1 MELRDKLV
9 NIINTENK
17 KDPLTDVQIAKFL
30 STTRENITN
39 LRKELNISNSRQR
52 RYPYLKSAIS
62 TILQKN
68 KNISISEIT
77 RELMTEG
84 FNISRRVVEEL
95 LPKESL
101 EMEVVEETE
110 EESNDPFETLIGN
123 KGSLRN
129 AVEQAKSAILYPP
142 KGLPT
147 LIVGESGVGKSLFSR
162 HMYEFAKQKKIIK
175 ESSNFVVFNCAD
187 YSDNPQLLLSLLF
200 GYKKGAFTGAEYDAP
215 GLVEEADE
223 GVLFLDEIHRLPPK
237 GQEIL
242 FSILDRG
249 KFRRLGETNAERK
262 VSIMLIGATTENVE
276 TNLLLTFRRRI
287 PMLIT
292 LPPLHDR
299 LLKEKIDLIYNIFQQ
314 ECNRINAKIFVDK
327 NVIEILALKKF
338 SGNIGQLQNMIQV
351 LCARAFMKF
360 INSKDEDS
368 ESIVVVDINE
378 VLKLKDSFKDA
389 AFQEVEYTEIR
400 KYLKNAIFIPFNLEE
415 ALVKGNLLSD
425 KYILPEDI
433 YKTIE
438 KKYYDLKSLD
448 IEDIDIEN
456 ILWTFILNRFAD
468 LKFNL
473 DSSED
478 IFSMSDLNSFVND
491 SLVKLVKELM
501 NDIVEKNINLE
512 VNKNMFKYLA
522 IHLEEAIKRIKLNQ
536 KIINVNL
543 EKIKIDFSKEYEISK
558 SFAIKIEESIGI
570 KIPDDEIGFITLYIK
585 SALKNEA
592 KKDKVGLIII
602 SHGRIATETVN
613 VVKELL
619 GVKFPVAIDMPLDEK
634 PINIYNKAVELSKI
648 IDQGKGIL
656 FLVDIGSLTNIG
668 QIVNKRTNINTKTI
682 DRVDLLMALEAA
694 RKVSMGEEEL
704 DEIFFSLLKD
714 RMGYNY
720 ELEKHIDKSN
730 AIVTLCLTGEGTAKY
745 ISKTLEEKYDNT
757 KCYQMSALDENLF
770 CKIENIKETSNILAI
785 VGTIN
790 PKVPGINFIPYNKE
804 VFKNLDIYLSK
815 SKQQDDR
822 PIKSYERMLDED
834 LVIFEPDIYFKKDL
848 LEYVCSILINKEY
861 VEKDYLDSV
870 LHREEMLPTYS
881 KGFIG
886 VPHGD
891 SSTVNSTRFVFVKLK
906 NPIDWGVG
914 NVNFIFMPVF
924 QANDKEIVKNV
935 LEILKDEEF
944 MNNANKCFNKDAFK
958 KIIFDKFKHL

>member
-1 MELRDKLV
+1 
-9 NIINTENK
+9 
-17 KDPLTDVQIAKFL
+17 
-30 STTRENITN
+30 
-39 LRKELNISNSRQR
+39 
-52 RYPYLKSAIS
+52 
-62 TILQKN
+62 
-68 KNISISEIT
+68 
-77 RELMTEG
+77 
-84 FNISRRVVEEL
+84 
-95 LPKESL
+95 
-101 EMEVVEETE
+101 
-110 EESNDPFETLIGN
+110 
-123 KGSLRN
+123 
-129 AVEQAKSAILYPP
+129 
-142 KGLPT
+142 
-147 LIVGESGVGKSLFSR
+147 
-162 HMYEFAKQKKIIK
+162 
-175 ESSNFVVFNCAD
+175 
-187 YSDNPQLLLSLLF
+187 
-200 GYKKGAFTGAEYDAP
+200 
-215 GLVEEADE
+215 
-223 GVLFLDEIHRLPPK
+223 
-237 GQEIL
+237 
-242 FSILDRG
+242 
-249 KFRRLGETNAERK
+249 
-262 VSIMLIGATTENVE
+262 
-276 TNLLLTFRRRI
+276 
-287 PMLIT
+287 
-292 LPPLHDR
+292 
-299 LLKEKIDLIYNIFQQ
+299 
-314 ECNRINAKIFVDK
+314 
-327 NVIEILALKKF
+327 
-338 SGNIGQLQNMIQV
+338 
-351 LCARAFMKF
+351 
-360 INSKDEDS
+360 
-368 ESIVVVDINE
+368 
-378 VLKLKDSFKDA
+378 
-389 AFQEVEYTEIR
+389 
-400 KYLKNAIFIPFNLEE
+400 
-415 ALVKGNLLSD
+415 
-425 KYILPEDI
+425 
-433 YKTIE
+433 
-438 KKYYDLKSLD
+438 
-448 IEDIDIEN
+448 
-456 ILWTFILNRFAD
+456 
-468 LKFNL
+468 
-473 DSSED
+473 
-478 IFSMSDLNSFVND
+478 
-491 SLVKLVKELM
+491 
-501 NDIVEKNINLE
+501 
-512 VNKNMFKYLA
+512 
-522 IHLEEAIKRIKLNQ
+522 
-536 KIINVNL
+536 

-585 SALKNEA
+585 SALKNEV

-668 QIVNKRTNINTKTI
+668 QIVNKRTNISTKTI
-682 DRVDLLMALEAA
+682 DRVDLLMALEAT

-770 CKIENIKETSNILAI
+770 CKIENLKETNNILAI

-790 PKVPGINFIPYNKE
+790 PKIPGINFIPYNKE
-804 VFKNLDIYLSK
+804 LFKNLDIYLSK

-822 PIKSYERMLDED
+822 PVKSYERMLDED

-881 KGFIG
+881 KGAIG

-935 LEILKDEEF
+935 LEILKDAEF
-944 MNNANKCFNKDAFK
+944 MNNANKCFDKDAFRR
-958 KIIFDKFKHL
+958 IIFDKFKHL